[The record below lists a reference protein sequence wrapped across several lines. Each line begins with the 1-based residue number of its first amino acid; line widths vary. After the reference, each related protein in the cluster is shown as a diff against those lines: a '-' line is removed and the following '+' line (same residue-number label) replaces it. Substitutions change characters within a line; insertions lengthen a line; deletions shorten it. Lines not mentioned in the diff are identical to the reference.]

1 MTESTRTL
9 RDWLT
14 ELESDPDI
22 GSVAVSPATQAAL
35 LDLARVAAHAS
46 ERIAA
51 PITAFMAG
59 VAFAALDD
67 AERAA
72 RVRALVERLEARYGG

>member
-1 MTESTRTL
+1 MTEQTRTL
-9 RDWLT
+9 RDWLA
-14 ELESDPDI
+14 ELASDPDV
-22 GSVAVSPATQAAL
+22 GEVAVSPATQAAL

-59 VAFAALDD
+59 VAFAGLDD

-72 RVRALVERLEARYGG
+72 RVRALAERLEDRYGG

>member
-1 MTESTRTL
+1 MPEPTRSV
-9 RDWLT
+9 RDWLA
-14 ELESDPDI
+14 ELASDPDV
-22 GSVAVSPATQAAL
+22 GGVAVSPALQGAL

-59 VAFAALDD
+59 VAFAGLDD

-72 RVRALVERLEARYGG
+72 RVRALADRLEARYGG

>member
-1 MTESTRTL
+1 MPETPRTL
-9 RDWLT
+9 RQWLT
-14 ELESDPDI
+14 ELEADPDV
-22 GSVAVSPATQAAL
+22 GAVAVSPATQAAL

-59 VAFAALDD
+59 VAFAGLDE

-72 RVRALVERLEARYGG
+72 RVRALVDRLEARYGG

>member
-1 MTESTRTL
+1 MTEAQRNL
-9 RDWLT
+9 RDWLA
-14 ELESDPDI
+14 ELEADPDI
-22 GSVAVSPATQAAL
+22 GSVAVSPALQAAL

-59 VAFAALDD
+59 VAFAGLDEE
-67 AERAA
+67 ARAA

>member
-1 MTESTRTL
+1 MTDVQRTL
-9 RDWLT
+9 REWLA

-22 GSVAVSPATQAAL
+22 GSVAVSPALQAAL

-59 VAFAALDD
+59 VAFAGLDD
-67 AERAA
+67 DARAA
-72 RVRALVERLEARYGG
+72 RVRSLVERLEGRYGG

>member
-1 MTESTRTL
+1 MTEAQRTL
-9 RDWLT
+9 RDWLL
-14 ELESDPDI
+14 ELETDPDI
-22 GSVAVSPATQAAL
+22 GSVAVSPAIQAAL

-59 VAFAALDD
+59 VAFAGLD
-67 AERAA
+67 EEVQAA

>member
-1 MTESTRTL
+1 MSEAPRTL
-9 RDWLT
+9 RDWLA
-14 ELESDPDI
+14 ELETDPDI
-22 GSVAVSPATQAAL
+22 GAVAVSPAAQAAL

-59 VAFAALDD
+59 VAFAGLD
-67 AERAA
+67 EEA
-72 RVRALVERLEARYGG
+72 RTARLQALVERLERRYGG